1 MRLQGFGLAPDLS
14 LYFNRIPKQKTKRLL
29 FDLNSFLYFINW
41 HGVSHLLHM
50 EVKLWTPVLWWKDIA
65 RARGVPEP
73 VAVSTG
79 GQRGNVWIGRQ
90 VRYPPCIQLPPF
102 HCIDCNI
109 DGSSLFVTPFAVL
122 SFLAACKERIW
133 KYNQIITALS
143 TPIQGHLLPCAHFKR
158 AEIEKKYCFGLHT
171 GYTVIKC
178 GSSTIRS
185 TKFVS
190 TKYLV

>member
-90 VRYPPCIQLPPF
+90 VRYPPCFSCHPFTVLTVILTVPLYLSPPLQSYLF
-102 HCIDCNI
+102 WPLVKNVSENI
-109 DGSSLFVTPFAVL
+109 TKS
-122 SFLAACKERIW
+122 
-133 KYNQIITALS
+133 
-143 TPIQGHLLPCAHFKR
+143 LLPYQHPFR
-158 AEIEKKYCFGLHT
+158 AICYPVLTSSAQKLKKNT
-171 GYTVIKC
+171 VSDYTPGI
-178 GSSTIRS
+178 
-185 TKFVS
+185 
-190 TKYLV
+190 LL